1 MVVRSSVQGSIASRM
16 WNIVSLW
23 TFLQR
28 EIKASARAVAAL
40 CLALIGSLSLGEV
53 RAQDVSIPNFWGSRA
68 QLERPD
74 LGDMRTIRFLADD
87 DFPPLHFAGLDGAP
101 TGFSVEL
108 ARAACERLAV
118 TCTVQVRRFDTLLDA
133 LADRQGDV
141 VAAAIPVNADLRR
154 RFEVTSPYFKIPA
167 RFAVKTSPDKSPA
180 APDAKTLQG
189 KTVGVVGGT
198 AHEAYARA
206 FMSMA
211 SLKPYPDMAAAQTA
225 LKAGEI
231 EYLFADGLGLALWI
245 GGEEAGGCCGFAGGP
260 YLESRFFGEGI
271 GFVTRKQDESLRR
284 ALDFALQQL
293 WKEGKYAELYLRF
306 FPVSPF

>member
-1 MVVRSSVQGSIASRM
+1 M

-167 RFAVKTSPDKSPA
+167 RFAVKTSPDKSAA

>member
-167 RFAVKTSPDKSPA
+167 RFAVKTSPDKSAA